1 MYLQLEISIVWLSLG
16 IWILDSLRLHSHPY
30 IKWQR
35 LHRTYQ
41 QLPFLSDLLNA
52 NLCPSVLSEL
62 KKRYDITVIPKVV
75 VIKQNGA
82 VITNKGRKQIRERG
96 LACFQNWV
104 EAADVFQNFSG

>member
-1 MYLQLEISIVWLSLG
+1 MASEGNRFLDLLWLLKSKDIHIPVENSSICTEPTKS
-16 IWILDSLRLHSHPY
+16 P
-30 IKWQR
+30 
-35 LHRTYQ
+35 
-41 QLPFLSDLLNA
+41 LPFRPAAGLT
-52 NLCPSVLSEL
+52 LCPSVLSEL
-62 KKRYDITVIPKVV
+62 KKRYDITVIPKLV